1 MILTQPFL
9 KDINEECRKLQAKN
23 QKPIIYI
30 SANNL
35 HTLTYPQYCSTPI
48 LNTEGYAGTLWG
60 VPVYVTDEVLDL
72 IIIVP
77 QLTEENK

>member
-1 MILTQPFL
+1 MILTQPFP

-30 SANNL
+30 SHDNL
-35 HTLTYPQYCSTPI
+35 YRLTYPQYCSTPI
-48 LNTEGYAGTLWG
+48 LNIEGYAGTLCG

-72 IIIVP
+72 IVIVP
-77 QLTEENK
+77 QLMEENK